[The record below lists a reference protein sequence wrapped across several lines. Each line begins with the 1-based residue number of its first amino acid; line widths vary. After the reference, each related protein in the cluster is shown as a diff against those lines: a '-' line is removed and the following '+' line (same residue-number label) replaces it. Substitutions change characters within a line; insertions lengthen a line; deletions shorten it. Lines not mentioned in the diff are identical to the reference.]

1 MAKFGGSAMTKIGNA
16 AKRVSKS
23 KVVRKTAIAGK
34 KAVRGAKKGIAGVKG
49 SGGLKSV
56 LPKIK
61 PIRGDLKQGG
71 IRKINKLVESR
82 VQNLIP
88 KLSSK
93 VEEKVDSFDPNKFLG
108 KIFDGGL
115 SSLDGFAGGLDD
127 LKDNMDKN
135 TELMEK
141 ANKLATDFINKLSKG
156 KKDKKK
162 KGGGLIGNVFKGLAV
177 AGIAMLAAPAIAKV
191 GLVGGAVAVG
201 GNLLKKGIDFIRGK
215 KKKKLEKKQEEARKE
230 KKTGKTDTI
239 FSSILAKLDG
249 VLDFGKPKGEGEKE
263 SIPMDKPIPEK
274 FIGGV
279 LGFGKKKKEPENYQD
294 LVKLGVTFDDTGVFD
309 SARNVDVVYP
319 REPHAADNKAMG
331 NVRRR
336 KHKQKTQSAYYSGF
350 GSDPKHEKIL
360 NLPLEDFVNLQLYGI
375 DPSEKDK
382 KNAEKKG
389 KAEVKNKRMRGMGAK
404 DRGREGGNFS
414 GKKQKNVRGEFAK
427 GIMPNIGGLFGK
439 SKDLLGGLMGGIGG
453 MGSKIGSGIGDFLKS
468 DAANFLSR
476 GLTGTVGSGINLVK
490 SLFQPSKEPLA
501 KRAAVAASV
510 SRPAK
515 SSKGGAGTKPVGGAA
530 AAALSAGGGGK
541 AAQGKKMEREMVKP
555 ENSVPGLVAV
565 DLNNMHVLHSKSVFN
580 IVGSL

>member
-115 SSLDGFAGGLDD
+115 SSLDGFAGGLDG

-239 FSSILAKLDG
+239 FSGILAKLDG

-263 SIPMDKPIPEK
+263 STPLDKPIPEK

-279 LGFGKKKKEPENYQD
+279 LGFGKKKKKEAENYQD
-294 LVKLGVTFDDTGVFD
+294 LVKLGVTFDDTGNTGYQRF
-309 SARNVDVVYP
+309 VDIIHP
-319 REPHAADNKAMG
+319 RKPHAADNKAKG

-336 KHKQKTQSAYYSGF
+336 VYEQERQKAYYSGI
-350 GSDPKHEKIL
+350 GSDPKHEQIL
-360 NLPLEDFVNLQLYGI
+360 NLPQEDFVNLQIYGI
-375 DPSEKDK
+375 DPTTK
-382 KNAEKKG
+382 KKKKAEDKG
-389 KAEVKNKRMRGMGAK
+389 KAKKRMRGMGAK

-414 GKKQKNVRGEFAK
+414 GKKQKNVRGEYAK
-427 GIMPNIGGLFGK
+427 GYNPIGGLLGK
-439 SKDLLGGLMGGIGG
+439 GKDLFGGLMGGISG

-510 SRPAK
+510 SKPAK
-515 SSKGGAGTKPVGGAA
+515 SSQGGAGTKPVGGAA
-530 AAALSAGGGGK
+530 AAALQAGGGGK
-541 AAQGKKMEREMVKP
+541 PAQGKKMERELTKP

>member
-115 SSLDGFAGGLDD
+115 SSLDGFAGGLDG

-239 FSSILAKLDG
+239 FSGILAKLDG

-263 SIPMDKPIPEK
+263 STPLDKPIPEK

-279 LGFGKKKKEPENYQD
+279 LGFGKKKKKEPENYQD
-294 LVKLGVTFDDTGVFD
+294 LVKLGVTFDDTGNTGYQRF
-309 SARNVDVVYP
+309 VDIIHP
-319 REPHAADNKAMG
+319 RKPHAADNKAKG

-336 KHKQKTQSAYYSGF
+336 VYEQERQKAYYSGI
-350 GSDPKHEKIL
+350 GSDPKHEQIL
-360 NLPLEDFVNLQLYGI
+360 NLPQEDFVNLQIYGI
-375 DPSEKDK
+375 DPTTK
-382 KNAEKKG
+382 KKKKAEDKG
-389 KAEVKNKRMRGMGAK
+389 KAKKRMRGMGAK

-414 GKKQKNVRGEFAK
+414 GKKQKNVRGEYAK
-427 GIMPNIGGLFGK
+427 GYNPISGLLGK
-439 SKDLLGGLMGGIGG
+439 GKDLFGGLMGGISG

-510 SRPAK
+510 SKPAK
-515 SSKGGAGTKPVGGAA
+515 SSQGGAGTKPVGGAA
-530 AAALSAGGGGK
+530 AAALQAGGGGK
-541 AAQGKKMEREMVKP
+541 PAQGKKMERELTKP

>member
-88 KLSSK
+88 KLSNK
-93 VEEKVDSFDPNKFLG
+93 IEEKVDSFDPNKFLG

-115 SSLDGFAGGLDD
+115 SSLDGFAGGLDG

-239 FSSILAKLDG
+239 FSGILAKLDG

-263 SIPMDKPIPEK
+263 STPLDKPIPEK

-279 LGFGKKKKEPENYQD
+279 LGFGKKKKKEPENYQD
-294 LVKLGVTFDDTGVFD
+294 LVKLGVTFDDTGNTGYQRF
-309 SARNVDVVYP
+309 VDIIHP
-319 REPHAADNKAMG
+319 RKPHAADNKAKG

-336 KHKQKTQSAYYSGF
+336 VYEQERQKAYYSGI
-350 GSDPKHEKIL
+350 GSDPKHEQIL
-360 NLPLEDFVNLQLYGI
+360 NLPQEDFVNLQIYGI
-375 DPSEKDK
+375 DPTTK
-382 KNAEKKG
+382 KKKKAEDKG
-389 KAEVKNKRMRGMGAK
+389 KAKKRMRGMGAK

-414 GKKQKNVRGEFAK
+414 GKKQKNVRGEYAK
-427 GIMPNIGGLFGK
+427 GYNPIGGLLGK
-439 SKDLLGGLMGGIGG
+439 GKDLFGGLMGGISG

-510 SRPAK
+510 SKPAK
-515 SSKGGAGTKPVGGAA
+515 SSQGGAGTKPVGGAA
-530 AAALSAGGGGK
+530 AAALQAGGGGK
-541 AAQGKKMEREMVKP
+541 PAQGKKMERELTKP

>member
-115 SSLDGFAGGLDD
+115 SSLDGFAGGLDG

-239 FSSILAKLDG
+239 FSGILAKLDG

-263 SIPMDKPIPEK
+263 STPLDKPIPEK

-279 LGFGKKKKEPENYQD
+279 LGFGKKKKKEPENYQD
-294 LVKLGVTFDDTGVFD
+294 LLKLGVTIEDTGNTGIERF
-309 SARNVDVVYP
+309 VDITYP
-319 REPHAADNKAMG
+319 REPHKADNKAMG

-336 KHKQKTQSAYYSGF
+336 VHKQRTQKAYYKGF
-350 GSDPKHEKIL
+350 GDKKHEEIL
-360 NLPLEDFVNLQLYGI
+360 NLPQEDYVNYVLFGL
-375 DPSEKDK
+375 DPATGEKR
-382 KNAEKKG
+382 
-389 KAEVKNKRMRGMGAK
+389 KAFDRGQAKKRMRGMGAK

-414 GKKQKNVRGEFAK
+414 GKKQKNVRGEYAK
-427 GIMPNIGGLFGK
+427 GYNPIGGLLGK
-439 SKDLLGGLMGGIGG
+439 GKDLFGGLMGGISG

-510 SRPAK
+510 SKPAK
-515 SSKGGAGTKPVGGAA
+515 SSQGGAGTKPVGGAA
-530 AAALSAGGGGK
+530 AAALQAGGGGK
-541 AAQGKKMEREMVKP
+541 PAQGKKMERELTKP

>member
-115 SSLDGFAGGLDD
+115 SSLDGFAGGLDG

-239 FSSILAKLDG
+239 FSGILAKLDG

-263 SIPMDKPIPEK
+263 STPLDKPIPEK

-279 LGFGKKKKEPENYQD
+279 LGFGKKKKKEPENYQD
-294 LVKLGVTFDDTGVFD
+294 LVKLGVTFDDTGNTGYQRF
-309 SARNVDVVYP
+309 VDIIHP
-319 REPHAADNKAMG
+319 RKPHAADNKAKG

-336 KHKQKTQSAYYSGF
+336 VYEQERQKAYYSGI
-350 GSDPKHEKIL
+350 GSDPKHEQIL
-360 NLPLEDFVNLQLYGI
+360 NLPQEDFVNLQIYGI
-375 DPSEKDK
+375 DPTTK
-382 KNAEKKG
+382 KKKKAEDKG
-389 KAEVKNKRMRGMGAK
+389 KAKKRMRGMGAK

-414 GKKQKNVRGEFAK
+414 GKKQKNVRGEYAK
-427 GIMPNIGGLFGK
+427 GYNPIGGLLGK
-439 SKDLLGGLMGGIGG
+439 GKDLFGGLMGGISG

-510 SRPAK
+510 SKPAK
-515 SSKGGAGTKPVGGAA
+515 SSQGGAGTKPVGGAA
-530 AAALSAGGGGK
+530 AAALQAGGGGK
-541 AAQGKKMEREMVKP
+541 PAQGKKMEREMVKP

>member
-93 VEEKVDSFDPNKFLG
+93 VEEKVDSFDRNKFLG

-115 SSLDGFAGGLDD
+115 RSLDGFAGGLDG

-239 FSSILAKLDG
+239 FSGILAKLDG

-263 SIPMDKPIPEK
+263 STPLDKPIPEK

-279 LGFGKKKKEPENYQD
+279 LGFGKKKKKEAENYQD
-294 LVKLGVTFDDTGVFD
+294 LVKLGVTFDDTGNMGYERMVE
-309 SARNVDVVYP
+309 AVYP

-336 KHKQKTQSAYYSGF
+336 VHKQRTDTAAYSGF
-350 GSDPKHEKIL
+350 NSEDNSIHDQIL
-360 NLPLEDFVNLQLYGI
+360 NLPQEDFVNLQLFGI
-375 DPSEKDK
+375 DPSTK
-382 KNAEKKG
+382 KKKKSEKKG
-389 KAEVKNKRMRGMGAK
+389 KIDKKNRRGMGAK

-414 GKKQKNVRGEFAK
+414 GKKQKNVRGEYAK
-427 GIMPNIGGLFGK
+427 GYNPIGGLLGK
-439 SKDLLGGLMGGIGG
+439 GKDLFGGLMGGISG

-468 DAANFLSR
+468 DAANFLTG
-476 GLTGTVGSGINLVK
+476 GLTGKVGSGINLVK

-510 SRPAK
+510 SKPAK
-515 SSKGGAGTKPVGGAA
+515 SSQGGAGTKPVGGAA
-530 AAALSAGGGGK
+530 AAALQAGGGGK
-541 AAQGKKMEREMVKP
+541 PAQGKKMERELTKP

>member
-1 MAKFGGSAMTKIGNA
+1 M
-16 AKRVSKS
+16 
-23 KVVRKTAIAGK
+23 
-34 KAVRGAKKGIAGVKG
+34 
-49 SGGLKSV
+49 
-56 LPKIK
+56 
-61 PIRGDLKQGG
+61 
-71 IRKINKLVESR
+71 
-82 VQNLIP
+82 
-88 KLSSK
+88 
-93 VEEKVDSFDPNKFLG
+93 
-108 KIFDGGL
+108 
-115 SSLDGFAGGLDD
+115 
-127 LKDNMDKN
+127 
-135 TELMEK
+135 
-141 ANKLATDFINKLSKG
+141 
-156 KKDKKK
+156 
-162 KGGGLIGNVFKGLAV
+162 
-177 AGIAMLAAPAIAKV
+177 
-191 GLVGGAVAVG
+191 
-201 GNLLKKGIDFIRGK
+201 
-215 KKKKLEKKQEEARKE
+215 
-230 KKTGKTDTI
+230 
-239 FSSILAKLDG
+239 
-249 VLDFGKPKGEGEKE
+249 
-263 SIPMDKPIPEK
+263 
-274 FIGGV
+274 
-279 LGFGKKKKEPENYQD
+279 
-294 LVKLGVTFDDTGVFD
+294 TFDDTGVFD

-336 KHKQKTQSAYYSGF
+336 KHKQRIQSAYYSGF
-350 GSDPKHEKIL
+350 GSPKHEKIL

-414 GKKQKNVRGEFAK
+414 GDKQKNVRGEFAK

-468 DAANFLSR
+468 DAANFLTG
-476 GLTGTVGSGINLVK
+476 GLTGKVGSGINMMK

>member
-115 SSLDGFAGGLDD
+115 SSLDGFAGGLDG

-239 FSSILAKLDG
+239 FSGILAKLDG

-263 SIPMDKPIPEK
+263 STPLDKPIPEK

-279 LGFGKKKKEPENYQD
+279 LGFGKKKKKEPENYQD
-294 LVKLGVTFDDTGVFD
+294 LLKLGVTIEDTGNTGI
-309 SARNVDVVYP
+309 ARFVDITYP
-319 REPHAADNKAMG
+319 REPHKADNKAMG

-336 KHKQKTQSAYYSGF
+336 VHKQRTQKAYYKGF
-350 GSDPKHEKIL
+350 GDKKHEEIL
-360 NLPLEDFVNLQLYGI
+360 NLPQEDYVNYVLFGL
-375 DPSEKDK
+375 DPATGEKR
-382 KNAEKKG
+382 
-389 KAEVKNKRMRGMGAK
+389 KAFDRGQAKKRMRGMGAK

-414 GKKQKNVRGEFAK
+414 GKKQKNVRGEYAK
-427 GIMPNIGGLFGK
+427 GYNPIGGLLGK
-439 SKDLLGGLMGGIGG
+439 GKDLFGGLMGGISG

-510 SRPAK
+510 SKPAK
-515 SSKGGAGTKPVGGAA
+515 SSQGGAGTKPVGGAA
-530 AAALSAGGGGK
+530 AAALQAGGGGK
-541 AAQGKKMEREMVKP
+541 PAQGKKMERELTKP

>member
-115 SSLDGFAGGLDD
+115 SSLDGFAGGLDG

-239 FSSILAKLDG
+239 FSGILAKLDG

-263 SIPMDKPIPEK
+263 STPLDKPIPEK

-279 LGFGKKKKEPENYQD
+279 LGFGKKKKKEPENYQD
-294 LVKLGVTFDDTGVFD
+294 LVKLGVTFDDTGNTGYQRF
-309 SARNVDVVYP
+309 VDIIHP
-319 REPHAADNKAMG
+319 RKPHAADNKAKG

-336 KHKQKTQSAYYSGF
+336 VYEQERQKAYYSGI
-350 GSDPKHEKIL
+350 GSDPKHEQIL
-360 NLPLEDFVNLQLYGI
+360 NLPQEDFVNLQIYGI
-375 DPSEKDK
+375 DPTTK
-382 KNAEKKG
+382 KKKKAEDKG
-389 KAEVKNKRMRGMGAK
+389 KAKKRMRGMGAK

-414 GKKQKNVRGEFAK
+414 GKKQKNVRGEYAK
-427 GIMPNIGGLFGK
+427 GYNPIGGLLGK
-439 SKDLLGGLMGGIGG
+439 GKDLFGGLMGGISG

-510 SRPAK
+510 SKPAK
-515 SSKGGAGTKPVGGAA
+515 SSQGGAGTKPVGGAA
-530 AAALSAGGGGK
+530 AAALQAGGGGK
-541 AAQGKKMEREMVKP
+541 PAQGKKMERELTKP